1 MRISV
6 LVALVQL
13 ALAAGFLTGCGDG
26 GGVNSTPAPSR
37 SMFPLTASG
46 SFQTITGTLA
56 YAGTVY
62 NPAALA
68 GGNAVANRIDTAGRG
83 PAVTFGFD
91 GASGTYTVTGASA
104 SANFTAANAVAATG
118 YEAAFSKQAGTVTDT
133 LALYGNAPAVAP
145 SSAVPMP
152 LTYTSFGYWSHAD
165 SSTVQTQN
173 TYFVYGQPTGVNAMP
188 VTGTASYQTTVS
200 ASMLEYNAA
209 AAAFLK
215 LGGTATF
222 TADFGASSVST
233 ALSLQY
239 GTGNSAGTY
248 AGTGAIKG
256 DQFSGSLTSTNS
268 QFTGGGF
275 NGGFFGPAAKEMGY
289 TFRITLH
296 NPDPSAGAA
305 ILNADMA
312 ISGVVVGARK

>member
-1 MRISV
+1 MRISGPA
-6 LVALVQL
+6 ALVQL

-26 GGVNSTPAPSR
+26 GGVNSTPAPSP
-37 SMFPLTASG
+37 SVFPLTASG

-56 YAGTVY
+56 YTGTVY
-62 NPAALA
+62 NSATLG

-83 PAVTFGFD
+83 PAVTFSYD
-91 GASGTYTVTGASA
+91 GASGTYTATGASA
-104 SANFTAANAVAATG
+104 SASFTAANAVAATG
-118 YEAAFSKQAGTVTDT
+118 YEAAFSKQSGTVTDT
-133 LALYGNAPAVAP
+133 LALYGNAPAAAP
-145 SSAVPMP
+145 SSTAPVQ
-152 LTYTSFGYWSHAD
+152 LTYTSFGFWSHAN

-173 TYFVYGQPTGVNAMP
+173 TYFVYGQPTGASAMP

-209 AAAFLK
+209 AAEFLK

-222 TADFGASSVST
+222 TADFGAGSVST

-239 GTGNSAGTY
+239 STGNSAGTY
-248 AGTGAIKG
+248 TGIGTIKA

-289 TFRITLH
+289 TFQITLH
-296 NPDPSAGAA
+296 NPDPYAGAA
-305 ILNADMA
+305 ISNADTA